1 MDQTFE
7 KRKKVI
13 YDFIC
18 DDFYVPMKVK
28 EIATV
33 LQVSKEQRRELQ
45 EVLDA
50 LVEEGKITLSK
61 RGKYSKGQT
70 KRITGTFQANI
81 RGFGFVMVE
90 GEDED
95 IFIPGENVNGAF
107 QGDEVECIITGA
119 PGGKRKE
126 GKIVRIVS
134 HQVKKIVGLYEKSK
148 SFGFVR
154 PDNQRYLKDIYIPAG
169 KEMGAMDGHK
179 VVVELTSYGQEHAK
193 PEGKIVEI
201 IGHVND
207 PGADILSIVKDY
219 DLPTE
224 FPEKVLNQAVR
235 VGKDVSEA
243 DCAGRLDLRDWQ
255 MVTIDGEDAK
265 DLDDAV
271 SLTMKDENYQL
282 GVHIADVT
290 NYVQEKSALDREAL
304 KRGTSVYLADRVI
317 PMLPHV
323 LSNGIC
329 SLNAGEDR
337 LALSCI
343 MTVSPKGEVIDHQI
357 AETVIHVDQRMS
369 YTGVQKIL
377 DGDEE
382 TVKKYEVLVPMLV
395 RMKEL
400 AALLREK
407 RRARGSIDF
416 DFPET
421 KVILNEKGEPI
432 EIRPYE
438 RNTATRIIEDF
449 MLAANETV
457 AEDCFW
463 QELPF
468 VYRTHDNPD
477 PDRMRKLAAFINNF
491 GYSIHLKDDEVH
503 PKELQ
508 KLLAKLEETPEED
521 LISRLTLRSMKQAKY
536 TTECT
541 GHFGLA
547 AKYYC
552 HFTSPIRRY
561 PDLQIHRIIKDV
573 LRGRMNGTREE
584 HYRSILPE
592 VARQSSERERKADE
606 AERETIKLK
615 KVEYMSHHLWEE
627 FDGVISGVTAWG
639 IYLELPNTVEGLVR
653 TASLQGDYFEYNESA
668 CAMVG
673 VHTGKSYAIGQKVKV
688 QVTGADKMT
697 RTIDFELVEGIRST
711 EEYGEG

>member
-18 DDFYVPMKVK
+18 DDFYIPMKVK

-61 RGKYSKGQT
+61 RGKYSKGQA

-343 MTVSPKGEVIDHQI
+343 MTVSPKGRSDRSS
-357 AETVIHVDQRMS
+357 DR
-369 YTGVQKIL
+369 
-377 DGDEE
+377 GDCDPGRQA
-382 TVKKYEVLVPMLV
+382 YEL
-395 RMKEL
+395 
-400 AALLREK
+400 
-407 RRARGSIDF
+407 
-416 DFPET
+416 
-421 KVILNEKGEPI
+421 
-432 EIRPYE
+432 
-438 RNTATRIIEDF
+438 
-449 MLAANETV
+449 
-457 AEDCFW
+457 
-463 QELPF
+463 
-468 VYRTHDNPD
+468 YRC
-477 PDRMRKLAAFINNF
+477 I
-491 GYSIHLKDDEVH
+491 
-503 PKELQ
+503 
-508 KLLAKLEETPEED
+508 
-521 LISRLTLRSMKQAKY
+521 
-536 TTECT
+536 
-541 GHFGLA
+541 
-547 AKYYC
+547 
-552 HFTSPIRRY
+552 
-561 PDLQIHRIIKDV
+561 
-573 LRGRMNGTREE
+573 
-584 HYRSILPE
+584 
-592 VARQSSERERKADE
+592 
-606 AERETIKLK
+606 
-615 KVEYMSHHLWEE
+615 
-627 FDGVISGVTAWG
+627 
-639 IYLELPNTVEGLVR
+639 
-653 TASLQGDYFEYNESA
+653 
-668 CAMVG
+668 
-673 VHTGKSYAIGQKVKV
+673 
-688 QVTGADKMT
+688 
-697 RTIDFELVEGIRST
+697 
-711 EEYGEG
+711 